1 MQHASEDHKCIQTFS
16 PKTQRKEI
24 IFEDFGTDHH
34 HHQHNNPWW
43 ALAFFF
49 GMDGTLNYVI

>member
-1 MQHASEDHKCIQTFS
+1 MHTKFQSENPEERDN
-16 PKTQRKEI
+16 
-24 IFEDFGTDHH
+24 FEDFGRDH

-49 GMDGTLNYVI
+49 GMDGILNYIF